1 MNLRESFQYMN
12 FLDEK
17 LEEIEW
23 KLRDTKNVVTIK
35 ETHMKSASNP
45 NFQDE
50 DKIVEPDIEFE
61 AVQLID
67 FMDVI
72 MTEKSKLSIA
82 IHEAKNKAEVNLD
95 HAISLNKAKQKQAI
109 ILKRLIDLKTKEEE
123 RRETAYMINNEGNQV
138 PFYYPVKKVATI
150 NYDRNKVKARYKAIK
165 KECDEMSTLIDKTQ
179 INTEVVFPDGMTVE
193 IVTNERGTA
202 YKLSN
207 GFMICTR
214 KIQVTMNC
222 SNSWGA
228 LYYGQDT
235 TEYNFAQEF
244 TAVPVVSKTLFTTSD
259 DSAMDASYIR
269 PMITSKSYRNL
280 SIVRPTSNSSVP
292 CEFHLIAIGMWK

>member
-12 FLDEK
+12 FLDGK

-50 DKIVEPDIEFE
+50 DKTIEPDIEFE

-72 MTEKSKLSIA
+72 MKEKAKLSMA

-138 PFYYPVKKVATI
+138 PFYYPVKRVATI
-150 NYDRNKVKARYKAIK
+150 NYDRNKVKKRYKAIK
-165 KECDEMSTLIDKTQ
+165 KECDEMSTLIDKIQ
-179 INTEVVFPDGMTVE
+179 INTEVVFDSKWDV
-193 IVTNERGTA
+193 
-202 YKLSN
+202 S
-207 GFMICTR
+207 
-214 KIQVTMNC
+214 
-222 SNSWGA
+222 
-228 LYYGQDT
+228 DT
-235 TEYNFAQEF
+235 LEDMLE
-244 TAVPVVSKTLFTTSD
+244 
-259 DSAMDASYIR
+259 
-269 PMITSKSYRNL
+269 
-280 SIVRPTSNSSVP
+280 
-292 CEFHLIAIGMWK
+292 

>member
-12 FLDEK
+12 FLDGK

-50 DKIVEPDIEFE
+50 DKTIEPDIEYE

-72 MTEKSKLSIA
+72 MKEKTELSMA

-138 PFYYPVKKVATI
+138 PFYYPVKRVATI

-165 KECDEMSTLIDKTQ
+165 KECDEMSTLIDKIQ
-179 INTEVVFPDGMTVE
+179 INTEVVFDPKWDVF
-193 IVTNERGTA
+193 
-202 YKLSN
+202 Y
-207 GFMICTR
+207 
-214 KIQVTMNC
+214 
-222 SNSWGA
+222 
-228 LYYGQDT
+228 
-235 TEYNFAQEF
+235 
-244 TAVPVVSKTLFTTSD
+244 TLED
-259 DSAMDASYIR
+259 M
-269 PMITSKSYRNL
+269 L
-280 SIVRPTSNSSVP
+280 
-292 CEFHLIAIGMWK
+292 E

>member
-12 FLDEK
+12 FLDGK
-17 LEEIEW
+17 LEDIEW

-50 DKIVEPDIEFE
+50 DKTIEPDIEFE

-67 FMDVI
+67 FMDEI
-72 MTEKSKLSIA
+72 MKEKTELSKA

-138 PFYYPVKKVATI
+138 PFYYPVKRVATI
-150 NYDRNKVKARYKAIK
+150 NYDRNKVKKRYKAIK
-165 KECDEMSTLIDKTQ
+165 KECDEMSTLIDKIQ
-179 INTEVVFPDGMTVE
+179 INTEVVFDPKWDVF
-193 IVTNERGTA
+193 
-202 YKLSN
+202 Y
-207 GFMICTR
+207 
-214 KIQVTMNC
+214 
-222 SNSWGA
+222 
-228 LYYGQDT
+228 
-235 TEYNFAQEF
+235 
-244 TAVPVVSKTLFTTSD
+244 TLED
-259 DSAMDASYIR
+259 M
-269 PMITSKSYRNL
+269 L
-280 SIVRPTSNSSVP
+280 
-292 CEFHLIAIGMWK
+292 E

>member
-12 FLDEK
+12 FLDGK
-17 LEEIEW
+17 LEDIEW

-50 DKIVEPDIEFE
+50 DKTIEPDIEFE

-72 MTEKSKLSIA
+72 MKEKTELSKA

-109 ILKRLIDLKTKEEE
+109 ILQRLIDLKTKEEE

-138 PFYYPVKKVATI
+138 PFYYPVKRVATI
-150 NYDRNKVKARYKAIK
+150 NYDRNKVKKRYKAIK
-165 KECDEMSTLIDKTQ
+165 KECDEMSTLIDKIQ
-179 INTEVVFPDGMTVE
+179 INTEVVFDPKWDV
-193 IVTNERGTA
+193 
-202 YKLSN
+202 S
-207 GFMICTR
+207 
-214 KIQVTMNC
+214 
-222 SNSWGA
+222 
-228 LYYGQDT
+228 DT
-235 TEYNFAQEF
+235 LEDMLE
-244 TAVPVVSKTLFTTSD
+244 
-259 DSAMDASYIR
+259 
-269 PMITSKSYRNL
+269 
-280 SIVRPTSNSSVP
+280 
-292 CEFHLIAIGMWK
+292 

>member
-12 FLDEK
+12 FLDGK

-50 DKIVEPDIEFE
+50 DKVIEPDIEFE

-72 MTEKSKLSIA
+72 MKEKTELSKA

-138 PFYYPVKKVATI
+138 PFYYPVKRVATI
-150 NYDRNKVKARYKAIK
+150 NYDRNKVKKRYKAIK
-165 KECDEMSTLIDKTQ
+165 KECDEMSTLIDKIQ
-179 INTEVVFPDGMTVE
+179 INTEVVFDSKWDV
-193 IVTNERGTA
+193 
-202 YKLSN
+202 S
-207 GFMICTR
+207 
-214 KIQVTMNC
+214 
-222 SNSWGA
+222 
-228 LYYGQDT
+228 DT
-235 TEYNFAQEF
+235 LEDMLE
-244 TAVPVVSKTLFTTSD
+244 
-259 DSAMDASYIR
+259 
-269 PMITSKSYRNL
+269 
-280 SIVRPTSNSSVP
+280 
-292 CEFHLIAIGMWK
+292 

>member
-12 FLDEK
+12 FLDGK
-17 LEEIEW
+17 LEDIEW

-50 DKIVEPDIEFE
+50 DKTIEPDIEFE

-67 FMDVI
+67 FMDEI
-72 MTEKSKLSIA
+72 MKEKAKLSKA

-138 PFYYPVKKVATI
+138 PFYYPVKRVATI
-150 NYDRNKVKARYKAIK
+150 NYDRNKVKKRYKAIK
-165 KECDEMSTLIDKTQ
+165 KECDEMSTLIDKIQ
-179 INTEVVFPDGMTVE
+179 INTEVVFDPKWDVF
-193 IVTNERGTA
+193 
-202 YKLSN
+202 Y
-207 GFMICTR
+207 
-214 KIQVTMNC
+214 
-222 SNSWGA
+222 
-228 LYYGQDT
+228 
-235 TEYNFAQEF
+235 
-244 TAVPVVSKTLFTTSD
+244 TLED
-259 DSAMDASYIR
+259 M
-269 PMITSKSYRNL
+269 L
-280 SIVRPTSNSSVP
+280 
-292 CEFHLIAIGMWK
+292 E

>member
-1 MNLRESFQYMN
+1 MNLRESFECMN
-12 FLDEK
+12 FLDGK

-50 DKIVEPDIEFE
+50 DKTIEPDIEFE

-72 MTEKSKLSIA
+72 MKEKTELSKA

-138 PFYYPVKKVATI
+138 PFYYPVKRVATI

-165 KECDEMSTLIDKTQ
+165 KECDEMSTLIDKIQ
-179 INTEVVFPDGMTVE
+179 INTEVVFDPKWDVF
-193 IVTNERGTA
+193 
-202 YKLSN
+202 Y
-207 GFMICTR
+207 
-214 KIQVTMNC
+214 
-222 SNSWGA
+222 
-228 LYYGQDT
+228 
-235 TEYNFAQEF
+235 
-244 TAVPVVSKTLFTTSD
+244 TLED
-259 DSAMDASYIR
+259 M
-269 PMITSKSYRNL
+269 L
-280 SIVRPTSNSSVP
+280 
-292 CEFHLIAIGMWK
+292 E

>member
-12 FLDEK
+12 FLDGK
-17 LEEIEW
+17 LEDIEW

-50 DKIVEPDIEFE
+50 DKVIEPDIEFE

-72 MTEKSKLSIA
+72 MKEKAELSMA

-138 PFYYPVKKVATI
+138 PFYYPVKRVATI

-165 KECDEMSTLIDKTQ
+165 KECDEMSTLIDKIQ
-179 INTEVVFPDGMTVE
+179 INTEVVFDPKWDVF
-193 IVTNERGTA
+193 
-202 YKLSN
+202 Y
-207 GFMICTR
+207 
-214 KIQVTMNC
+214 
-222 SNSWGA
+222 
-228 LYYGQDT
+228 
-235 TEYNFAQEF
+235 
-244 TAVPVVSKTLFTTSD
+244 TLED
-259 DSAMDASYIR
+259 M
-269 PMITSKSYRNL
+269 L
-280 SIVRPTSNSSVP
+280 
-292 CEFHLIAIGMWK
+292 E

>member
-12 FLDEK
+12 FLDGK
-17 LEEIEW
+17 LEDIEW

-50 DKIVEPDIEFE
+50 DKTIEPDIEFE
-61 AVQLID
+61 TVQLID

-72 MTEKSKLSIA
+72 MKEKTELSKA

-138 PFYYPVKKVATI
+138 PFYYPVKRVATI
-150 NYDRNKVKARYKAIK
+150 NYDRNKVKKRYKAIK
-165 KECDEMSTLIDKTQ
+165 KECDEMSTLIDKIQ
-179 INTEVVFPDGMTVE
+179 INTEVVFDPKWDVF
-193 IVTNERGTA
+193 
-202 YKLSN
+202 Y
-207 GFMICTR
+207 
-214 KIQVTMNC
+214 
-222 SNSWGA
+222 
-228 LYYGQDT
+228 
-235 TEYNFAQEF
+235 
-244 TAVPVVSKTLFTTSD
+244 TLED
-259 DSAMDASYIR
+259 M
-269 PMITSKSYRNL
+269 L
-280 SIVRPTSNSSVP
+280 
-292 CEFHLIAIGMWK
+292 E

>member
-12 FLDEK
+12 FLDGK
-17 LEEIEW
+17 LEDIEW

-50 DKIVEPDIEFE
+50 DKVIEPDIEFE

-72 MTEKSKLSIA
+72 MKEKTELSIA

-138 PFYYPVKKVATI
+138 PFYYPVKRVATI

-165 KECDEMSTLIDKTQ
+165 KECDEMSTLIDKIQ
-179 INTEVVFPDGMTVE
+179 INTEVVFDPKWDVF
-193 IVTNERGTA
+193 
-202 YKLSN
+202 Y
-207 GFMICTR
+207 
-214 KIQVTMNC
+214 
-222 SNSWGA
+222 
-228 LYYGQDT
+228 
-235 TEYNFAQEF
+235 
-244 TAVPVVSKTLFTTSD
+244 TLED
-259 DSAMDASYIR
+259 M
-269 PMITSKSYRNL
+269 L
-280 SIVRPTSNSSVP
+280 
-292 CEFHLIAIGMWK
+292 E

>member
-12 FLDEK
+12 FLDGK
-17 LEEIEW
+17 LEDIEW

-50 DKIVEPDIEFE
+50 DKVIEPDIEFK

-67 FMDVI
+67 FMDEI
-72 MTEKSKLSIA
+72 MKEKAKLSKA

-138 PFYYPVKKVATI
+138 PFYYPVKRVATI

-165 KECDEMSTLIDKTQ
+165 KECDEMSTLIDKIQ
-179 INTEVVFPDGMTVE
+179 INTEVVFDPKWDVF
-193 IVTNERGTA
+193 
-202 YKLSN
+202 Y
-207 GFMICTR
+207 
-214 KIQVTMNC
+214 
-222 SNSWGA
+222 
-228 LYYGQDT
+228 
-235 TEYNFAQEF
+235 
-244 TAVPVVSKTLFTTSD
+244 TLED
-259 DSAMDASYIR
+259 M
-269 PMITSKSYRNL
+269 L
-280 SIVRPTSNSSVP
+280 
-292 CEFHLIAIGMWK
+292 E

>member
-12 FLDEK
+12 FLDGK

-50 DKIVEPDIEFE
+50 DKTIEPDIEFE

-67 FMDVI
+67 FMDEI
-72 MTEKSKLSIA
+72 MKEKAELSKA

-138 PFYYPVKKVATI
+138 PFYYPVKRVATI

-165 KECDEMSTLIDKTQ
+165 KECDEMSTLIDKIQ
-179 INTEVVFPDGMTVE
+179 INTEVVFDPKWDV
-193 IVTNERGTA
+193 
-202 YKLSN
+202 S
-207 GFMICTR
+207 
-214 KIQVTMNC
+214 
-222 SNSWGA
+222 
-228 LYYGQDT
+228 DT
-235 TEYNFAQEF
+235 LEDMLE
-244 TAVPVVSKTLFTTSD
+244 
-259 DSAMDASYIR
+259 
-269 PMITSKSYRNL
+269 
-280 SIVRPTSNSSVP
+280 
-292 CEFHLIAIGMWK
+292 

>member
-12 FLDEK
+12 FLDGK

-50 DKIVEPDIEFE
+50 DKVIEPDIEFE

-72 MTEKSKLSIA
+72 IKEKTELSKA

-138 PFYYPVKKVATI
+138 PFYYPVKRVATI
-150 NYDRNKVKARYKAIK
+150 NYDRNKVKKRYKAIK
-165 KECDEMSTLIDKTQ
+165 KECDEMSTLIDKIQ
-179 INTEVVFPDGMTVE
+179 INTEVVFDPKWDVF
-193 IVTNERGTA
+193 
-202 YKLSN
+202 Y
-207 GFMICTR
+207 
-214 KIQVTMNC
+214 
-222 SNSWGA
+222 
-228 LYYGQDT
+228 
-235 TEYNFAQEF
+235 
-244 TAVPVVSKTLFTTSD
+244 TLED
-259 DSAMDASYIR
+259 M
-269 PMITSKSYRNL
+269 L
-280 SIVRPTSNSSVP
+280 
-292 CEFHLIAIGMWK
+292 E

>member
-12 FLDEK
+12 FLDGK
-17 LEEIEW
+17 LEDIEW

-50 DKIVEPDIEFE
+50 DKVIEPDIEFE

-72 MTEKSKLSIA
+72 MKEKTKLSKA

-138 PFYYPVKKVATI
+138 PFYYPVKRVATI
-150 NYDRNKVKARYKAIK
+150 NYDRNKVKKRYKAIK
-165 KECDEMSTLIDKTQ
+165 KECDEMSTLIDKIQ
-179 INTEVVFPDGMTVE
+179 INTEVVFDPKWDV
-193 IVTNERGTA
+193 
-202 YKLSN
+202 S
-207 GFMICTR
+207 
-214 KIQVTMNC
+214 
-222 SNSWGA
+222 
-228 LYYGQDT
+228 DT
-235 TEYNFAQEF
+235 LEDMLE
-244 TAVPVVSKTLFTTSD
+244 
-259 DSAMDASYIR
+259 
-269 PMITSKSYRNL
+269 
-280 SIVRPTSNSSVP
+280 
-292 CEFHLIAIGMWK
+292 

>member
-12 FLDEK
+12 FLDGK
-17 LEEIEW
+17 LEDIEW

-50 DKIVEPDIEFE
+50 DKTIEPDIEFE

-72 MTEKSKLSIA
+72 MKEKTELSMA

-138 PFYYPVKKVATI
+138 PFYYPVKRIATI

-165 KECDEMSTLIDKTQ
+165 KECDEMSTLIDKIQ
-179 INTEVVFPDGMTVE
+179 INTEVVFDPKWDVF
-193 IVTNERGTA
+193 
-202 YKLSN
+202 Y
-207 GFMICTR
+207 
-214 KIQVTMNC
+214 
-222 SNSWGA
+222 
-228 LYYGQDT
+228 
-235 TEYNFAQEF
+235 
-244 TAVPVVSKTLFTTSD
+244 TLED
-259 DSAMDASYIR
+259 M
-269 PMITSKSYRNL
+269 L
-280 SIVRPTSNSSVP
+280 
-292 CEFHLIAIGMWK
+292 E

>member
-12 FLDEK
+12 FLDGK

-50 DKIVEPDIEFE
+50 DKTIEPDIEFE

-67 FMDVI
+67 FMDTI
-72 MTEKSKLSIA
+72 MKEKTELSKA

-138 PFYYPVKKVATI
+138 PFYYPVKRVATI
-150 NYDRNKVKARYKAIK
+150 NYDRNKVKKRYKAIK
-165 KECDEMSTLIDKTQ
+165 KECDEMSTLIDKIQ
-179 INTEVVFPDGMTVE
+179 INTEVVFDPKWDVF
-193 IVTNERGTA
+193 
-202 YKLSN
+202 Y
-207 GFMICTR
+207 
-214 KIQVTMNC
+214 
-222 SNSWGA
+222 
-228 LYYGQDT
+228 
-235 TEYNFAQEF
+235 
-244 TAVPVVSKTLFTTSD
+244 TLED
-259 DSAMDASYIR
+259 M
-269 PMITSKSYRNL
+269 L
-280 SIVRPTSNSSVP
+280 
-292 CEFHLIAIGMWK
+292 E

>member
-12 FLDEK
+12 FLDGK

-50 DKIVEPDIEFE
+50 DKTIEPDIEFE

-67 FMDVI
+67 FMDII
-72 MTEKSKLSIA
+72 MKEKTELSKA

-138 PFYYPVKKVATI
+138 PFYYPVKRVATI

-165 KECDEMSTLIDKTQ
+165 KECDEMSTLIDKIQ
-179 INTEVVFPDGMTVE
+179 INTEVVFDPKWDVF
-193 IVTNERGTA
+193 
-202 YKLSN
+202 Y
-207 GFMICTR
+207 
-214 KIQVTMNC
+214 
-222 SNSWGA
+222 
-228 LYYGQDT
+228 
-235 TEYNFAQEF
+235 
-244 TAVPVVSKTLFTTSD
+244 TLED
-259 DSAMDASYIR
+259 M
-269 PMITSKSYRNL
+269 L
-280 SIVRPTSNSSVP
+280 
-292 CEFHLIAIGMWK
+292 E

>member
-12 FLDEK
+12 FLDGK

-50 DKIVEPDIEFE
+50 DKTIEPDIEFK

-72 MTEKSKLSIA
+72 MKEKTKLSIA

-138 PFYYPVKKVATI
+138 PFYYPVKRVATI
-150 NYDRNKVKARYKAIK
+150 NYDRNKVKARYRAIK
-165 KECDEMSTLIDKTQ
+165 KECDEMSTLIDKIQ
-179 INTEVVFPDGMTVE
+179 INTEVVFDSKWDV
-193 IVTNERGTA
+193 
-202 YKLSN
+202 S
-207 GFMICTR
+207 
-214 KIQVTMNC
+214 
-222 SNSWGA
+222 
-228 LYYGQDT
+228 DT
-235 TEYNFAQEF
+235 LEDMLE
-244 TAVPVVSKTLFTTSD
+244 
-259 DSAMDASYIR
+259 
-269 PMITSKSYRNL
+269 
-280 SIVRPTSNSSVP
+280 
-292 CEFHLIAIGMWK
+292 

>member
-12 FLDEK
+12 FLDGK
-17 LEEIEW
+17 LEDIEW

-35 ETHMKSASNP
+35 ETHMRSASNP

-50 DKIVEPDIEFE
+50 DKTIEPDIEFE

-72 MTEKSKLSIA
+72 MKEKTELSKA

-138 PFYYPVKKVATI
+138 PFYYPVKRVATI

-165 KECDEMSTLIDKTQ
+165 KECDEMSTLIDKIQ
-179 INTEVVFPDGMTVE
+179 INTEVVFDPKWDV
-193 IVTNERGTA
+193 
-202 YKLSN
+202 S
-207 GFMICTR
+207 
-214 KIQVTMNC
+214 
-222 SNSWGA
+222 
-228 LYYGQDT
+228 DT
-235 TEYNFAQEF
+235 LEDMLE
-244 TAVPVVSKTLFTTSD
+244 
-259 DSAMDASYIR
+259 
-269 PMITSKSYRNL
+269 
-280 SIVRPTSNSSVP
+280 
-292 CEFHLIAIGMWK
+292 

>member
-12 FLDEK
+12 FLDGK
-17 LEEIEW
+17 LEDIEW

-50 DKIVEPDIEFE
+50 DKTIEPDIEFE

-72 MTEKSKLSIA
+72 MKEKAELSKA

-138 PFYYPVKKVATI
+138 PFYYPVKRVATI

-165 KECDEMSTLIDKTQ
+165 KECDEMSTLIDKIQ
-179 INTEVVFPDGMTVE
+179 INTEVVFDPKWDV
-193 IVTNERGTA
+193 
-202 YKLSN
+202 S
-207 GFMICTR
+207 
-214 KIQVTMNC
+214 
-222 SNSWGA
+222 
-228 LYYGQDT
+228 DT
-235 TEYNFAQEF
+235 LEDMLE
-244 TAVPVVSKTLFTTSD
+244 
-259 DSAMDASYIR
+259 
-269 PMITSKSYRNL
+269 
-280 SIVRPTSNSSVP
+280 
-292 CEFHLIAIGMWK
+292 

>member
-12 FLDEK
+12 FLDGK

-50 DKIVEPDIEFE
+50 DKTIEPDIEFE

-67 FMDVI
+67 FMDEI
-72 MTEKSKLSIA
+72 MKEKAKLSMA

-95 HAISLNKAKQKQAI
+95 HAISLNKTKQKQAI

-138 PFYYPVKKVATI
+138 PFYYPVKRVATI
-150 NYDRNKVKARYKAIK
+150 NYDRNKVKKRYKAIK
-165 KECDEMSTLIDKTQ
+165 KECDEMSTLIDKIQ
-179 INTEVVFPDGMTVE
+179 INTEVVFDSKWDV
-193 IVTNERGTA
+193 
-202 YKLSN
+202 S
-207 GFMICTR
+207 
-214 KIQVTMNC
+214 
-222 SNSWGA
+222 
-228 LYYGQDT
+228 DT
-235 TEYNFAQEF
+235 LEDMLE
-244 TAVPVVSKTLFTTSD
+244 
-259 DSAMDASYIR
+259 
-269 PMITSKSYRNL
+269 
-280 SIVRPTSNSSVP
+280 
-292 CEFHLIAIGMWK
+292 

>member
-12 FLDEK
+12 FLDGK

-23 KLRDTKNVVTIK
+23 KLRETKNVVTIK
-35 ETHMKSASNP
+35 ETHMKSTSNP

-50 DKIVEPDIEFE
+50 DKVIEPDIEFE

-72 MTEKSKLSIA
+72 MKEKTELSKA

-138 PFYYPVKKVATI
+138 PFYYPVKRVATI
-150 NYDRNKVKARYKAIK
+150 NYDRNKVKKRYKAIK
-165 KECDEMSTLIDKTQ
+165 KECDEMSTLIDKIQ
-179 INTEVVFPDGMTVE
+179 INTEVVFDPKWDV
-193 IVTNERGTA
+193 
-202 YKLSN
+202 S
-207 GFMICTR
+207 
-214 KIQVTMNC
+214 
-222 SNSWGA
+222 
-228 LYYGQDT
+228 DT
-235 TEYNFAQEF
+235 LEDMLE
-244 TAVPVVSKTLFTTSD
+244 
-259 DSAMDASYIR
+259 
-269 PMITSKSYRNL
+269 
-280 SIVRPTSNSSVP
+280 
-292 CEFHLIAIGMWK
+292 

>member
-12 FLDEK
+12 FLDGK

-50 DKIVEPDIEFE
+50 DKTIEPDIEFE

-72 MTEKSKLSIA
+72 MKEKTELSKA

-95 HAISLNKAKQKQAI
+95 HAISSNKAKQKQAI

-138 PFYYPVKKVATI
+138 PFYYPVKRVATI

-165 KECDEMSTLIDKTQ
+165 KECDEMSTLIDKIQ
-179 INTEVVFPDGMTVE
+179 INTEVVFDPKWDV
-193 IVTNERGTA
+193 
-202 YKLSN
+202 S
-207 GFMICTR
+207 
-214 KIQVTMNC
+214 
-222 SNSWGA
+222 
-228 LYYGQDT
+228 DT
-235 TEYNFAQEF
+235 LEDMLE
-244 TAVPVVSKTLFTTSD
+244 
-259 DSAMDASYIR
+259 
-269 PMITSKSYRNL
+269 
-280 SIVRPTSNSSVP
+280 
-292 CEFHLIAIGMWK
+292 

>member
-12 FLDEK
+12 FLDGK
-17 LEEIEW
+17 LEDIEW

-50 DKIVEPDIEFE
+50 DKTIEPDIEFE

-67 FMDVI
+67 FMDEI
-72 MTEKSKLSIA
+72 MKEKAELSKA

-138 PFYYPVKKVATI
+138 PFYYPVKRVATI

-165 KECDEMSTLIDKTQ
+165 KECDEMSTLIDKIQ
-179 INTEVVFPDGMTVE
+179 INTEVVFDPKWDVF
-193 IVTNERGTA
+193 
-202 YKLSN
+202 Y
-207 GFMICTR
+207 
-214 KIQVTMNC
+214 
-222 SNSWGA
+222 
-228 LYYGQDT
+228 
-235 TEYNFAQEF
+235 
-244 TAVPVVSKTLFTTSD
+244 TLED
-259 DSAMDASYIR
+259 M
-269 PMITSKSYRNL
+269 L
-280 SIVRPTSNSSVP
+280 
-292 CEFHLIAIGMWK
+292 E

>member
-12 FLDEK
+12 FLDGK
-17 LEEIEW
+17 LEDIEW

-50 DKIVEPDIEFE
+50 DKTIEPDIEFE

-72 MTEKSKLSIA
+72 MKEKAELSKA

-109 ILKRLIDLKTKEEE
+109 ILQRLIDLKTKEEE

-138 PFYYPVKKVATI
+138 PFYYPVKRVATI
-150 NYDRNKVKARYKAIK
+150 NYDRNKVKKRYKAIK
-165 KECDEMSTLIDKTQ
+165 KECDEMSTLIDKIQ
-179 INTEVVFPDGMTVE
+179 INTEVVFDPKWDV
-193 IVTNERGTA
+193 
-202 YKLSN
+202 S
-207 GFMICTR
+207 
-214 KIQVTMNC
+214 
-222 SNSWGA
+222 
-228 LYYGQDT
+228 DT
-235 TEYNFAQEF
+235 LEDMLE
-244 TAVPVVSKTLFTTSD
+244 
-259 DSAMDASYIR
+259 
-269 PMITSKSYRNL
+269 
-280 SIVRPTSNSSVP
+280 
-292 CEFHLIAIGMWK
+292 

>member
-12 FLDEK
+12 FLDGK
-17 LEEIEW
+17 LEDIEW

-50 DKIVEPDIEFE
+50 DKTIEPDIEFE

-67 FMDVI
+67 FMDEI
-72 MTEKSKLSIA
+72 MKEKAKLSIA

-95 HAISLNKAKQKQAI
+95 HAISLNKAKQKQAV

-138 PFYYPVKKVATI
+138 PFYYPVKRVATI

-165 KECDEMSTLIDKTQ
+165 KECDEMSTLIDKIQ
-179 INTEVVFPDGMTVE
+179 INTEVIFDPKWDV
-193 IVTNERGTA
+193 
-202 YKLSN
+202 S
-207 GFMICTR
+207 
-214 KIQVTMNC
+214 
-222 SNSWGA
+222 
-228 LYYGQDT
+228 DT
-235 TEYNFAQEF
+235 LEDMLE
-244 TAVPVVSKTLFTTSD
+244 
-259 DSAMDASYIR
+259 
-269 PMITSKSYRNL
+269 
-280 SIVRPTSNSSVP
+280 
-292 CEFHLIAIGMWK
+292 

>member
-12 FLDEK
+12 FLDGK
-17 LEEIEW
+17 LEDIEW

-50 DKIVEPDIEFE
+50 DKTIEPDIEFE

-72 MTEKSKLSIA
+72 MKEKTELSMA

-138 PFYYPVKKVATI
+138 PFYYSVKRVATI

-165 KECDEMSTLIDKTQ
+165 KECDEMSTLIDKIQ
-179 INTEVVFPDGMTVE
+179 INTEVVFDPKWDVF
-193 IVTNERGTA
+193 
-202 YKLSN
+202 Y
-207 GFMICTR
+207 
-214 KIQVTMNC
+214 
-222 SNSWGA
+222 
-228 LYYGQDT
+228 
-235 TEYNFAQEF
+235 
-244 TAVPVVSKTLFTTSD
+244 TLED
-259 DSAMDASYIR
+259 M
-269 PMITSKSYRNL
+269 L
-280 SIVRPTSNSSVP
+280 
-292 CEFHLIAIGMWK
+292 E

>member
-12 FLDEK
+12 FLDGK
-17 LEEIEW
+17 LEDIEW

-50 DKIVEPDIEFE
+50 DKVIEPDIEFE
-61 AVQLID
+61 AIQLID

-72 MTEKSKLSIA
+72 MKEKTELSKA

-138 PFYYPVKKVATI
+138 PFYYPVKRVATI

-165 KECDEMSTLIDKTQ
+165 KECDEMSTLIDKIQ
-179 INTEVVFPDGMTVE
+179 INTEVVFDPKWDVF
-193 IVTNERGTA
+193 
-202 YKLSN
+202 Y
-207 GFMICTR
+207 
-214 KIQVTMNC
+214 
-222 SNSWGA
+222 
-228 LYYGQDT
+228 
-235 TEYNFAQEF
+235 
-244 TAVPVVSKTLFTTSD
+244 TLED
-259 DSAMDASYIR
+259 M
-269 PMITSKSYRNL
+269 L
-280 SIVRPTSNSSVP
+280 
-292 CEFHLIAIGMWK
+292 E

>member
-1 MNLRESFQYMN
+1 MN
-12 FLDEK
+12 FLDGK

-50 DKIVEPDIEFE
+50 DKTIEPDIEFE

-72 MTEKSKLSIA
+72 MKEKTELSKA

-138 PFYYPVKKVATI
+138 PFYYPVKRVATI
-150 NYDRNKVKARYKAIK
+150 NYDRNKVKKRYKAIK
-165 KECDEMSTLIDKTQ
+165 KECEEMSTLIDKIQ
-179 INTEVVFPDGMTVE
+179 INTEVVFDPKWDV
-193 IVTNERGTA
+193 
-202 YKLSN
+202 S
-207 GFMICTR
+207 
-214 KIQVTMNC
+214 
-222 SNSWGA
+222 
-228 LYYGQDT
+228 DT
-235 TEYNFAQEF
+235 LEDMLE
-244 TAVPVVSKTLFTTSD
+244 
-259 DSAMDASYIR
+259 
-269 PMITSKSYRNL
+269 
-280 SIVRPTSNSSVP
+280 
-292 CEFHLIAIGMWK
+292 

>member
-12 FLDEK
+12 FLDGK

-50 DKIVEPDIEFE
+50 DKVIEPDIEFE

-67 FMDVI
+67 FMDEI
-72 MTEKSKLSIA
+72 MKEKTELSKA

-95 HAISLNKAKQKQAI
+95 HAISLNKAKQKQAT

-138 PFYYPVKKVATI
+138 PFYYPVKRVATI
-150 NYDRNKVKARYKAIK
+150 NYDRNKVKTRYKAIK
-165 KECDEMSTLIDKTQ
+165 KECDEMSTLIDKIQ
-179 INTEVVFPDGMTVE
+179 INTEVVFDSKWDV
-193 IVTNERGTA
+193 
-202 YKLSN
+202 S
-207 GFMICTR
+207 
-214 KIQVTMNC
+214 
-222 SNSWGA
+222 
-228 LYYGQDT
+228 DT
-235 TEYNFAQEF
+235 LEDMLE
-244 TAVPVVSKTLFTTSD
+244 
-259 DSAMDASYIR
+259 
-269 PMITSKSYRNL
+269 
-280 SIVRPTSNSSVP
+280 
-292 CEFHLIAIGMWK
+292 

>member
-12 FLDEK
+12 FLDGK

-50 DKIVEPDIEFE
+50 DKVIEPDIEFE

-67 FMDVI
+67 FMDEI
-72 MTEKSKLSIA
+72 MKEKAELSKA

-138 PFYYPVKKVATI
+138 PFYYPVKRVATI

-165 KECDEMSTLIDKTQ
+165 KECDEMSTLIDKIQ
-179 INTEVVFPDGMTVE
+179 INTEVVFDPKWDV
-193 IVTNERGTA
+193 
-202 YKLSN
+202 S
-207 GFMICTR
+207 
-214 KIQVTMNC
+214 
-222 SNSWGA
+222 
-228 LYYGQDT
+228 DT
-235 TEYNFAQEF
+235 LEDMLE
-244 TAVPVVSKTLFTTSD
+244 
-259 DSAMDASYIR
+259 
-269 PMITSKSYRNL
+269 
-280 SIVRPTSNSSVP
+280 
-292 CEFHLIAIGMWK
+292 

>member
-12 FLDEK
+12 FLDGK
-17 LEEIEW
+17 LEDIEW

-50 DKIVEPDIEFE
+50 DKTIEPDIEFE

-72 MTEKSKLSIA
+72 MKEKAELSKA

-138 PFYYPVKKVATI
+138 PFYYPVKRVATI

-165 KECDEMSTLIDKTQ
+165 KECDEMSTLIDKIQ
-179 INTEVVFPDGMTVE
+179 INTEVAFDPKWDV
-193 IVTNERGTA
+193 
-202 YKLSN
+202 S
-207 GFMICTR
+207 
-214 KIQVTMNC
+214 
-222 SNSWGA
+222 
-228 LYYGQDT
+228 DT
-235 TEYNFAQEF
+235 LEDMLE
-244 TAVPVVSKTLFTTSD
+244 
-259 DSAMDASYIR
+259 
-269 PMITSKSYRNL
+269 
-280 SIVRPTSNSSVP
+280 
-292 CEFHLIAIGMWK
+292 

>member
-12 FLDEK
+12 FLDGK

-50 DKIVEPDIEFE
+50 DKTIEPDIEFE

-72 MTEKSKLSIA
+72 MKEKAELSKA

-138 PFYYPVKKVATI
+138 PFYYPVKRVATI

-165 KECDEMSTLIDKTQ
+165 KECDEMSTLIDKIQ
-179 INTEVVFPDGMTVE
+179 INTEVVFDPKWDVF
-193 IVTNERGTA
+193 
-202 YKLSN
+202 Y
-207 GFMICTR
+207 
-214 KIQVTMNC
+214 
-222 SNSWGA
+222 
-228 LYYGQDT
+228 
-235 TEYNFAQEF
+235 
-244 TAVPVVSKTLFTTSD
+244 TLED
-259 DSAMDASYIR
+259 M
-269 PMITSKSYRNL
+269 L
-280 SIVRPTSNSSVP
+280 
-292 CEFHLIAIGMWK
+292 E